1 MKINKKRI
9 WSTVLSILMIISLIP
24 QTAFA
29 DSVGGNVGGG
39 GSGGMS
45 GTTNYKAW
53 SSSHQGYRFYM
64 IDNNFNRVIMTM

>member
-1 MKINKKRI
+1 MKKRAFRLLAGALAI
-9 WSTVLSILMIISLIP
+9 MISLSAP
-24 QTAFA
+24 LQTRA